1 MKLYVNN
8 NLLLDN
14 ITIAESLKIRLVGLL
29 NKKSLNENEG
39 LLLKNCSLIH
49 CFFMKFT
56 IEAVYLSK
64 DMKVLYKE
72 TVKPWRIG
80 KLVKN
85 CAHVLELPEGMTTGI
100 GIGDNIILEGE
111 KNGKGQ

>member
-1 MKLYVNN
+1 MKLYVNDK
-8 NLLLDN
+8 LLSND
-14 ITIAESLKIRLVGLL
+14 ITIADNFKSKLIGLL
-29 NKKSLNENEG
+29 NKKSLNKDEG
-39 LLLKNCSLIH
+39 LFLKNCSGIH

-72 TVKPWRIG
+72 TVKPWQIG

-85 CAHVLELPEGMTTGI
+85 STHVLELPEGMAEDI
-100 GIGDNIILEGE
+100 VVGDKISYE
-111 KNGKGQ
+111 

>member
-8 NLLLDN
+8 NLLLSNIRLADN
-14 ITIAESLKIRLVGLL
+14 FKTKLVGLL
-29 NKKSLNENEG
+29 NKKSLDNNEG
-39 LLLKNCSLIH
+39 LLLKNCSGIH

-56 IEAVYLSK
+56 IDAVYLSK

-80 KLVKN
+80 KFVRN
-85 CAHVLELPEGMTTGI
+85 CSHVLELPEGMAKDI
-100 GIGDNIILEGE
+100 EIGDYISLSLI
-111 KNGKGQ
+111 